1 MVVMQK
7 NEDLDSA
14 EVRLY
19 CKYVYFLDE
28 MALFFKYML
37 VHFFDCY
44 FYTVRNYKLLR

>member
-14 EVRLY
+14 EATLY

-28 MALFFKYML
+28 MALFSNISWSI
-37 VHFFDCY
+37 FFDC
-44 FYTVRNYKLLR
+44 FLMLRSYKLLR

>member
-14 EVRLY
+14 EARLY

-28 MALFFKYML
+28 MALFQVYAGP
-37 VHFFDCY
+37 FFDCY